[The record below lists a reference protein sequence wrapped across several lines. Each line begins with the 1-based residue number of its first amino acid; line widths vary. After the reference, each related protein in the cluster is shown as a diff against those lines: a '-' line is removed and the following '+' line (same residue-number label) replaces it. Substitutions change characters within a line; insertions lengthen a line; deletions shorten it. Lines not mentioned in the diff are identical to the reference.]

1 MEFDENGLLTPE
13 AILQLEEIERQAI
26 RANNAWKHNIDVRQ
40 IEEIA
45 SKIASHCL
53 SAVADKRN
61 LLTQEGALNVSIFEF
76 LVQSGYPII
85 KGDSN
90 QKDWLH
96 STDESGGQVA
106 TEIPRIERIRGSI
119 PDFLMYNGHN
129 RLELKTA
136 ACATSKD
143 QIPKAFFEKDLY
155 HLQRHEFE
163 DQETY
168 PWEGV
173 PRERRNAE
181 IAVLVC
187 DISLALNNQE
197 ITDMFGAIQDS
208 GRNSV
213 KGHDGVTYVSEVGN
227 YKSSFALQAMGR
239 DSEPV
244 EKFVVLIA
252 FPSLRD
258 GA

>member
-1 MEFDENGLLTPE
+1 MEFDEYGQLTPW
-13 AILQLEEIERQAI
+13 AILQLEEIESQEI
-26 RANNAWKHNIDVRQ
+26 RAYNDWMHNVDVRQ

-53 SAVADKRN
+53 SAVACNRK
-61 LLTQEGALNVSIFEF
+61 LLMLEGALNVSIFEF
-76 LVQSGYPII
+76 LTQSGYPII

-96 STDESGGQVA
+96 SIDESGMEVA
-106 TEIPRIERIRGSI
+106 TEIPRTERSRGST
-119 PDFLMYNGHN
+119 PDILMNHGHN

-136 ACATSKD
+136 ACATSKG
-143 QIPKAFFEKDLY
+143 QIPEKFFEKDLN

-163 DQETY
+163 DLETS

-173 PRERRNAE
+173 PREHRNAE

-187 DISLALNNQE
+187 DLSLALNNQE
-197 ITDMFGAIQDS
+197 IKKLFGSIQE
-208 GRNSV
+208 SV
-213 KGHDGVTYVSEVGN
+213 RISVNGHDGVTYVSEVGQ
-227 YKSSFALQAMGR
+227 YMSPFKLQPR
-239 DSEPV
+239 DKNSELV